1 MKGLSKSI
9 LFGLIGS
16 VSLLALY
23 FAVML
28 LARSSVSEAL
38 LQLKTVIIWV
48 IPLVLTFGM
57 QVGLYVYIKDCA
69 KKHAISGTQTTV
81 STATSGTAMLACC
94 AHHLT
99 DILPI
104 LGLSILST
112 FLAKYQVW
120 FLGIG
125 IASNIVGI
133 AILIKQLYKMK

>member
-9 LFGLIGS
+9 FSGLLGS
-16 VSLLALY
+16 ISLLALY
-23 FAVML
+23 FAVMI
-28 LARSSVSEAL
+28 LARSSISEAL
-38 LQLKTVIIWV
+38 LQLKSVIIWV
-48 IPLVLTFGM
+48 IPLILTFGI
-57 QVGLYVYIKDCA
+57 QIGLFVYIKDCA
-69 KKHAISGTQTTV
+69 KKHTVSGMQTTA

-104 LGLSILST
+104 FGLSVLST

-125 IASNIVGI
+125 IASNAVGI
-133 AILIKQLYKMK
+133 AILFKQMRKMK